1 MASSNSTSNGLRH
14 RYRYARYVGFP
25 HSDTHH
31 ARHGQ
36 GPIGSPIGHHRW
48 TLNLI
53 LSPFFTVFRFV
64 YITIQK
70 LIVLLFKP
78 NPPPEYIQHPY
89 GRIAVIG
96 AGLTGISSAA
106 HAISHGFEV
115 VIYEASDRPGGI
127 WSRENKSSG
136 LQLNSLLYRFHPAV
150 IWKETYPK
158 KDEILDEIDKI
169 WKEYRLKERTRLNT
183 PVTKV
188 KRLPRKSED
197 SNSNAS
203 FKSPSQ
209 WLINDGEDGPF
220 DALIVTIGTCGDPM
234 WVPFEGMPSNA
245 GKVGIKEAEAGDQ
258 ETDGVRKEH
267 QDGDEEV
274 SKSKLH
280 NEAKKR
286 RKHRKK
292 AREAGEEPAPED
304 ADDASDAK
312 RSGFPGEEGTYKGP
326 VLHSSQ
332 LDHATPELLSGK
344 TVVVIGS
351 GASAVEA
358 VETALER
365 GAKKAVV
372 LAREDKWIIPRNMI
386 FDTFLA
392 AQPFGREMP
401 LSFLWERLLKYWHYH
416 GVEDLMPNKGI
427 FSGTPVVNDEFL
439 NHVRSGTCV
448 YIRGDTLRLTPTCVR
463 VKIREQVERG
473 SPLGF
478 GGGVRKRDLDV
489 SGVVRDQLATEENN
503 KGKGSAEDESSVED
517 INADVIILATGYK
530 RPDASFLPS
539 ELFPEGYDASSCCSS
554 LRMLT
559 TTVFQR
565 PNLYLQ
571 NFSTEDWSVLMTN
584 SSYLNA
590 IGTVGHFH
598 IGIYTRILLTLL
610 LDPRA
615 RPSPKDMK
623 LWVDAIG
630 FIKRGASGG
639 ALSFFTYM
647 ELTIWLLAFHIL
659 RPDRLRWLPFI
670 MLGWGVRPDDFRLH
684 SEA

>member
-1 MASSNSTSNGLRH
+1 MASSSSTLNGLRRH
-14 RYRYARYVGFP
+14 YRHARYVVLP
-25 HSDTHH
+25 HNDTHH
-31 ARHGQ
+31 AKHGQ
-36 GPIGSPIGHHRW
+36 SPIGNPIGHYRW
-48 TLNLI
+48 ALNLI

-70 LIVLLFKP
+70 LIVVLFKP
-78 NPPPEYIQHPY
+78 NPPPEHIQHPY

-158 KDEILDEIDKI
+158 RDEILDEIDKI
-169 WKEYRLKERTRLNT
+169 WKEYQLKERTRLNT

-197 SNSNAS
+197 SNSEAS
-203 FKSPSQ
+203 LKSPSQ

-245 GKVGIKEAEAGDQ
+245 GKVGIKGAEAGDQ

-274 SKSKLH
+274 SKLKLH

-286 RKHRKK
+286 RKHQKEARK
-292 AREAGEEPAPED
+292 AREAGEEPVPED
-304 ADDASDAK
+304 AEWEDHDDGQDSDASDAK
-312 RSGFPGEEGTYKGP
+312 RSGSPGEEGTYKGS

-332 LDHATPELLSGK
+332 LDHATPELLRGK
-344 TVVVIGS
+344 TAVIIGS

-358 VETALER
+358 VGTALER

-372 LAREDKWIIPRNMI
+372 LAREDK
-386 FDTFLA
+386 
-392 AQPFGREMP
+392 
-401 LSFLWERLLKYWHYH
+401 
-416 GVEDLMPNKGI
+416 
-427 FSGTPVVNDEFL
+427 VVNDEFL
-439 NHVRSGTCV
+439 NHVRSGICT
-448 YIRGDTLRLTPTCVR
+448 YIRGDTLRLTPTGVR

-489 SGVVRDQLATEENN
+489 SEVAREQLATEENN
-503 KGKGSAEDESSVED
+503 KGKGSAEDEPRVED
-517 INADVIILATGYK
+517 IKADVVILATGYK

-539 ELFPEGYDASSCCSS
+539 ELFPEGYDASCSRSS
-554 LRMLT
+554 LRKFHNND
-559 TTVFQR
+559 VFR
-565 PNLYLQ
+565 GL
-571 NFSTEDWSVLMTN
+571 
-584 SSYLNA
+584 
-590 IGTVGHFH
+590 ICTVGHFH

-647 ELTIWLLAFHIL
+647 ELSMGLLLAKNAH
-659 RPDRLRWLPFI
+659 
-670 MLGWGVRPDDFRLH
+670 
-684 SEA
+684 A